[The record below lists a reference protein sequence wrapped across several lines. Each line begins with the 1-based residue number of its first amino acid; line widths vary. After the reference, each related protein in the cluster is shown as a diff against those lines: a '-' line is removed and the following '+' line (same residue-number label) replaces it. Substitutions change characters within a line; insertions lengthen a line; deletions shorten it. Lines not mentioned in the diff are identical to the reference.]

1 MNRILLSYLAAG
13 CSIVAAK
20 AAPTDDIKAAIQG
33 LSTSAN
39 YTWTTTTTNNGGGG
53 GGRGGFGGPAT
64 GMTQKDGLTV
74 ITREFNGNKMSTVS
88 MGDKVVRQN
97 QDGVWMTNDEMMA
110 QFQNGGGGGGRRGRG
125 GFGAMGAT
133 TIPAKQAADL
143 LAGVKGDFMIIN
155 GGFSGDLAPESVAP
169 MLTFGRGRRGGGGD
183 GQAPPA
189 PANAKGTVTFW
200 VTGGVLT
207 KYEVHVT
214 GTVQGR
220 NGDMDVDRT
229 TTTEIKDVGAT
240 KLDVPAEAM
249 QKLNG

>member
-1 MNRILLSYLAAG
+1 
-13 CSIVAAK
+13 
-20 AAPTDDIKAAIQG
+20 
-33 LSTSAN
+33 
-39 YTWTTTTTNNGGGG
+39 
-53 GGRGGFGGPAT
+53 
-64 GMTQKDGLTV
+64 
-74 ITREFNGNKMSTVS
+74 
-88 MGDKVVRQN
+88 
-97 QDGVWMTNDEMMA
+97 
-110 QFQNGGGGGGRRGRG
+110 
-125 GFGAMGAT
+125 MGAT